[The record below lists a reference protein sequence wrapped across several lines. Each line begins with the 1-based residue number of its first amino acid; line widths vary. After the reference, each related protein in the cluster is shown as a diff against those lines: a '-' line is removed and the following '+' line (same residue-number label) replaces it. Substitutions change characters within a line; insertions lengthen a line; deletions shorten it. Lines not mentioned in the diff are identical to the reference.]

1 MNLTRPRS
9 GGLACAISHE
19 MATAF
24 PPTTNV
30 IPRGRVLI
38 VDDDDIVRATTAM
51 ALTRRGF
58 DVVQVSSGAEALG
71 YLARDAP
78 ALMLLDLNMDDMT
91 GWEVLSHIQREPR
104 LRDMKTI
111 VVSGEQSPQIPRR
124 FGYMRKPFRLEAL
137 LEMIGVQT
145 PPET

>member
-1 MNLTRPRS
+1 
-9 GGLACAISHE
+9 
-19 MATAF
+19 MATAV
-24 PPTTNV
+24 PPSTNV

-38 VDDDDIVRATTAM
+38 VDDDDVVRATTAA

-71 YLARDAP
+71 YLSRDAP

-91 GWEVLSHIQREPR
+91 GWEVLSHIQRDPR

-124 FGYMRKPFRLEAL
+124 FGYMRKPFRLDAL
-137 LEMIGVQT
+137 LEMIGAQT
-145 PPET
+145 TPET

>member
-1 MNLTRPRS
+1 VITEAA
-9 GGLACAISHE
+9 GLSCALLALA
-19 MATAF
+19 MATAV
-24 PPTTNV
+24 PPTTTP

-38 VDDDDIVRATTAM
+38 VDDDDLVRATTAA

-104 LRDMKTI
+104 LRNMKTI

-124 FGYMRKPFRLEAL
+124 FGFMRKPFRLEAL
-137 LEMIGVQT
+137 LEMIGVPAT
-145 PPET
+145 PVT

>member
-1 MNLTRPRS
+1 
-9 GGLACAISHE
+9 
-19 MATAF
+19 MATAA

-38 VDDDDIVRATTAM
+38 VDDDDIVRATTAQ

-104 LRDMKTI
+104 LKDMKTI

-137 LEMIGVQT
+137 FEMLGLPST
-145 PPET
+145 PPPT

>member
-1 MNLTRPRS
+1 
-9 GGLACAISHE
+9 
-19 MATAF
+19 MATAV
-24 PPTTNV
+24 PTPDV

-38 VDDDDIVRATTAM
+38 VDDDDIVRATTQA

-58 DVVQVSSGAEALG
+58 DVVAVGSGAEALG
-71 YLARDAP
+71 YLARDTP

-91 GWEVLSHIQREPR
+91 GWEVLSHVQREPR

-111 VVSGEQSPQIPRR
+111 VVSGERSPQVPRK

-137 LEMIGVQT
+137 IEMLGGAPTT
-145 PPET
+145 PPEV

>member
-1 MNLTRPRS
+1 
-9 GGLACAISHE
+9 
-19 MATAF
+19 MAMAV

-38 VDDDDIVRATTAM
+38 VDDDEVVRATTAA

-58 DVVQVSSGAEALG
+58 DVVEVSSGAEALG

-91 GWEVLSHIQREPR
+91 GWEVLSQIQREPR

-124 FGYMRKPFRLEAL
+124 FGYMRKPFRLAAL

-145 PPET
+145 TPET